1 MGKAIWIIL
10 VLLVVS
16 LTVVDVYLVFN
27 SLPLLQE
34 SFPFWKYK
42 SPYFILSDILFIEG
56 ALLLVSGAILAG
68 FTLYTM
74 VVPEKLKVTYV
85 KDIFNWETIKKEHEI
100 PETLKIGL
108 LLISGGIIYISAA
121 IIITL

>member
-1 MGKAIWIIL
+1 MRKAYWIIL
-10 VLLVVS
+10 VLLMLLPIVI
-16 LTVVDVYLVFN
+16 DAHLVFN

-42 SPYFILSDILFIEG
+42 QTYFILSDILFIEG
-56 ALLLVSGAILAG
+56 ALLLVAGAVLAG

-74 VVPEKLKVTYV
+74 VVPGKLKATYV
-85 KDIFNWETIKKEHEI
+85 KDVFDWKTIKREHEI
-100 PETLKIGL
+100 PETLRIGL
-108 LLISGGIIYISAA
+108 LLLGGGIIYISAA

>member
-1 MGKAIWIIL
+1 MLSTIVI
-10 VLLVVS
+10 
-16 LTVVDVYLVFN
+16 DVHLVFN

-42 SPYFILSDILFIEG
+42 PTYFVLSDILFIEG
-56 ALLLVSGAILAG
+56 ALLLVAGAILAG

-74 VVPEKLKVTYV
+74 VVPTKLLVTYV
-85 KDIFNWETIKKEHEI
+85 KDVFNWETIKKEHEI

-108 LLISGGIIYISAA
+108 LLISAGIIYISAA